1 MGSGNISQA
10 DRTAME
16 RESSLDKQ
24 IDDAAVQRY
33 FDGADGTA
41 PAAMSMMA
49 HEYNLPSNA
58 VAYRLGKELR
68 TIGTWLDAVGNSG
81 RVLDVGCGA
90 GAWVEIFALRYRS
103 VIGVERSHAMVE
115 DAKKRVFH
123 LSNAEILQGDGR
135 QDLPA
140 GPFDLIFLGGLCMYL
155 GDNDVVTL
163 LHSLKSRLS
172 EGGTIILRESTV
184 REGVQFAEGEY
195 QAVYRSVELYQKLFG
210 EAEISNVEVRRNAGY
225 TSMEIAE
232 EAVEFR
238 RKWLP
243 FLPKDSNLFGYL
255 TWWPLR
261 LASPITFWALPRA
274 LSGLNVAWPRLQ
286 NHFFKLNPTG

>member
-1 MGSGNISQA
+1 
-10 DRTAME
+10 
-16 RESSLDKQ
+16 
-24 IDDAAVQRY
+24 
-33 FDGADGTA
+33 
-41 PAAMSMMA
+41 
-49 HEYNLPSNA
+49 
-58 VAYRLGKELR
+58 
-68 TIGTWLDAVGNSG
+68 
-81 RVLDVGCGA
+81 
-90 GAWVEIFALRYRS
+90 

-115 DAKKRVFH
+115 DAKKRVSQ
-123 LSNAEILQGDGR
+123 LSNAQILQGDGR

-155 GDNDVVTL
+155 GDNDVVAL
-163 LHSLKSRLS
+163 LNSLKSRLS

-195 QAVYRSVELYQKLFG
+195 QAVYRSVESYQKLFG

-232 EAVEFR
+232 EAVVYR

-255 TWWPLR
+255 TWWLLR

>member
-1 MGSGNISQA
+1 
-10 DRTAME
+10 ME

-33 FDGADGTA
+33 FDGANGTA

-68 TIGTWLDAVGNSG
+68 TINPWLNGVSKSG

-103 VIGVERSHAMVE
+103 VIGVERSYAMVE
-115 DAKKRVFH
+115 DAKKRVSH
-123 LSNAEILQGDGR
+123 LSNAQILQGDGR

-155 GDNDVVTL
+155 GDNDVVAL